1 MLITGA
7 YTITHKPPLEKE
19 KGKKPREL
27 CALSCS
33 SSFCLFLGIIQ
44 RLSRGFQVFSI
55 YTALNSLT
63 SYTPILLYGKMSPD
77 VEWHADL
84 SAASNWHSF
93 WWMKL
98 WWGTTISYSARQ
110 LLGIPWRISDD
121 SFGMLEWGTPRPPD
135 TTLRLVVGEYS
146 WEFGVSSCGCVVKV
160 CRQYINASGVLRS
173 AG

>member
-7 YTITHKPPLEKE
+7 YTITRKPPLEKE

-33 SSFCLFLGIIQ
+33 SSFCLFSGIIQ
-44 RLSRGFQVFSI
+44 RLSRGFQMFSI

-63 SYTPILLYGKMSPD
+63 SYAPILLYGKMSPD

-98 WWGTTISYSARQ
+98 WWSTTISNSARQ
-110 LLGIPWRISDD
+110 LLGIPSRVSDD
-121 SFGMLEWGTPRPPD
+121 SFGMLGWGAPPTPRHNF
-135 TTLRLVVGEYS
+135 E
-146 WEFGVSSCGCVVKV
+146 
-160 CRQYINASGVLRS
+160 ISGRRVFMGIWGFQLWMRS
-173 AG
+173 ESM